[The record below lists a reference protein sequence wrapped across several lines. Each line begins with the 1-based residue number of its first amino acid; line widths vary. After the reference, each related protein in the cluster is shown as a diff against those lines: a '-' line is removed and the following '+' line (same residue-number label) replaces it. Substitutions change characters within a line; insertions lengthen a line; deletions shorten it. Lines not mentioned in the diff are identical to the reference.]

1 MKKSILS
8 IAVLFII
15 LSSMTIC
22 YPQTNNFNKT
32 ELSDK
37 ILNQNAKIELNDDI
51 GNLVKKEIITDDS
64 KEKSP
69 YLAALM
75 SGVITGSG
83 EFYAK
88 SYIKSAI
95 FFGAEVGLWVVYSTF
110 QKKGN
115 DKTNE
120 YQSYANS
127 NWNINKYALWLKNQ
141 GFPGSSGINPNEP
154 DFETL
159 RAEVNICE
167 AQNFSHT
174 LPPFGEQQYYEVIGK
189 YQSFIGGWST
199 AGSDINRN
207 NFETYVLPQV
217 QNYMVNRQKAND
229 YFSNASYSLD
239 VIVLNHLLS
248 AADAAWSVTMFNK
261 NINVNTSLNIKNL
274 YNYTHNEYKLT
285 PFANIRVTF

>member
-8 IAVLFII
+8 IALSFII
-15 LSSMTIC
+15 FSSSIYC
-22 YPQTNNFNKT
+22 FAQSNNFTKS

-37 ILNQNAKIELNDDI
+37 ILNQNATIELNNNI
-51 GNLVKKEIITDDS
+51 GNYLKKDISADDS
-64 KEKSP
+64 NEKSP

-75 SGVITGSG
+75 SAVIPGTG
-83 EFYAK
+83 EFYSK

-110 QKKGN
+110 QRKGN

-120 YQSYANS
+120 YQNYANS
-127 NWNINKYALWLKNQ
+127 NWNINKYALWLKTQ
-141 GFPGSSGINPNEP
+141 GFQGSSGINPNEP
-154 DFETL
+154 NFEIL
-159 RAEVNICE
+159 RAQVNVCE
-167 AQNFSHT
+167 ALNFSHT

-199 AGSDINRN
+199 AGSDINKN

-217 QNYMVNRQKAND
+217 QSYMFDRQKANN
-229 YFSNASYSLD
+229 YFSTASYSLD

-261 NINVNTSLNIKNL
+261 NINVNTSINIKNL

-285 PFANIRVTF
+285 PFANLKVTF

>member
-8 IAVLFII
+8 IALLFTI
-15 LSSMTIC
+15 LSGVTIC
-22 YPQTNNFNKT
+22 YSQTNNFTKT

-37 ILNQNAKIELNDDI
+37 ILNKNAKIELNDDI
-51 GNLVKKEIITDDS
+51 GNLVKKEINMDDS

-75 SGVITGSG
+75 SAVIPGSG

-120 YQSYANS
+120 YQNYANA

-189 YQSFIGGWST
+189 YQSFIGGWSN

-229 YFSNASYSLD
+229 YFSTASLSID

-285 PFANIRVTF
+285 PFANIKVTF